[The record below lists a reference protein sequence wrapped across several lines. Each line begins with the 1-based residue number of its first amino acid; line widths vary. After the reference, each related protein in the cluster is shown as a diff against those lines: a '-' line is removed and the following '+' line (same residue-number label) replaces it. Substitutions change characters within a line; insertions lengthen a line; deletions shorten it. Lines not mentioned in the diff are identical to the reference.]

1 MQINPGALYGKRD
14 ETKEESWRAMQD
26 SNPRLSIFKPKQ
38 AIIKPITLPTE
49 LIARSFASG
58 RYYP

>member
-1 MQINPGALYGKRD
+1 MQINPGALYDKRG
-14 ETKEESWRAMQD
+14 EMKERKLARYAGLEPA
-26 SNPRLSIFKPKQ
+26 SINFQAKQ

-58 RYYP
+58 CHYP